1 MEYFLSNQYRRM
13 SLLSVIA
20 ALQPEQVSPEKTKE
34 GKEYVPS
41 SRQTLQPLSM
51 VNPEEAQDMKT
62 QNTGLR
68 YMRCISKE

>member
-1 MEYFLSNQYRRM
+1 M
-13 SLLSVIA
+13 IA
-20 ALQPEQVSPEKTKE
+20 ALQLEPVRPEKTKE
-34 GKEYVPS
+34 GKEYVPP

-51 VNPEEAQDMKT
+51 VNPEEAQEMKT